1 MTITQLSGSLACGI
15 SAKKCERRSIK
26 NVAKKIGSKISRE
39 GHPVHYF
46 AACDNRRLRFNNVA
60 RRCRLI
66 SEQQTSDYELSAPS
80 LEASSLEVEDIVAS
94 KNGTVL
100 SKRIL

>member
-60 RRCRLI
+60 RRCGLI

-80 LEASSLEVEDIVAS
+80 LEVEDIVAS
-94 KNGTVL
+94 KNGTIL